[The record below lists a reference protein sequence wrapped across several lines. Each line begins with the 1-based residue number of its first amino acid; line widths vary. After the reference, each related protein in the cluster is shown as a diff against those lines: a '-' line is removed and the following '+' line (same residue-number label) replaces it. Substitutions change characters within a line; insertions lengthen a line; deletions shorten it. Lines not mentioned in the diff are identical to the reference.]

1 MLPPGWARLAT
12 SPAPSGSAI
21 PANTIGIVL
30 VAFQVAKVGGPP
42 VTMRSTFRW
51 IISAANLGYCVGSRE
66 NLHSIVQFS
75 PSPYPPSRAPSG
87 TPPIERA
94 LAPAPG
100 KPSLGSSPRLGGGTK
115 GAKRFHNP
123 GCMRTGGAASL
134 NDLVRPRQHRRRNR
148 QAEGFGGLEID
159 DQLELCRLLD
169 REIAGLGPLEDL
181 VDIDGGASG
190 LLEEVRYIG
199 HQATLTSVVL
209 VLEHRGEPELNR
221 AVQDPPAVKEEERII
236 QGEERI
242 GTLSCQGGQ
251 GSLELLNGFL
261 YL

>member
-1 MLPPGWARLAT
+1 MEYILPHWKPPFDL
-12 SPAPSGSAI
+12 SPAV
-21 PANTIGIVL
+21 TRL
-30 VAFQVAKVGGPP
+30 VQP
-42 VTMRSTFRW
+42 
-51 IISAANLGYCVGSRE
+51 L
-66 NLHSIVQFS
+66 
-75 PSPYPPSRAPSG
+75 
-87 TPPIERA
+87 
-94 LAPAPG
+94 
-100 KPSLGSSPRLGGGTK
+100 LGSVWMGWRGEGRAGQDWIGWGGQPLYGS
-115 GAKRFHNP
+115 FDH
-123 GCMRTGGAASL
+123 L
-134 NDLVRPRQHRRRNR
+134 IRPCEERRRNR
-148 QAEGFGGLEID
+148 ETEGLGGLEVD
-159 DQLELCRLLD
+159 HQLELGWLLHGQ
-169 REIAGLGPLEDL
+169 IARLGPLEDL